1 MSDSF
6 KQEAVT
12 SSVPEKTSSLSSKEV
27 DGLKRFLGSSTEYYL
42 QSFNE
47 IIQGKKYKLNI
58 AAAVAGPLWAA
69 SRNVWFLFWALLVT
83 DILGCISIARSLWSA
98 DTYPEASVAAG
109 LGVLIIGRLIGGGV
123 ANSFYYKL
131 YCKWRITPSVLS
143 GSTGNR
149 VMKGTAL
156 IAAIYPL
163 TIYKF
168 SATQVIDALDS
179 FPTNRKIASTTAKS
193 IDAFVEWLTIS
204 FEDIFD
210 SITWAIRGML
220 DFLELLFIGTPW
232 PVMALLLLLLSW
244 KMAGWKVVA
253 FTAAALTY
261 LGAFGFWDKSMSTMA
276 LVGASVFICLIIG
289 APLGILAA
297 KKPRFNRILNPI
309 LDVMQTMPS
318 FVYLIPAIA
327 FFSIG
332 KPPAVLATVVFAM
345 PPMIRLTALG
355 IQQVSPSVIEAMLA
369 FGASP
374 AQVLFKAQLPLAM
387 PSIMAGIN
395 QSIMM
400 SLSMVVVAALI
411 GAGGLGYDVLSS
423 LQRLEAGKGLLA
435 GFAIVLCAMI
445 LDKIIRGRVESNTH

>member
-1 MSDSF
+1 MQMSDSAE
-6 KQEAVT
+6 QEAMT
-12 SSVPEKTSSLSSKEV
+12 NTKEGNNPSLSKKEI
-27 DGLKRFLGSSTEYYL
+27 DGLKRFLGSSIEYYL

-47 IIQGKKYKLNI
+47 IIQGKKYKLNL
-58 AAAVAGPLWAA
+58 AAAMAGPLWAA

-83 DILGCISIARSLWSA
+83 DILGCISITRSLWSSEA
-98 DTYPEASVAAG
+98 YSEASVAVG
-109 LGVLIIGRLIGGGV
+109 LGVLVVGRLIGGSV
-123 ANSFYYKL
+123 ANSLYYNFYN
-131 YCKWRITPSVLS
+131 KWRINNGLLK
-143 GSTGNR
+143 GTGNNR
-149 VMKGTAL
+149 IMKGVAL

-168 SATQVIDALDS
+168 SATQVIDALDT
-179 FPTNRKIASTTAKS
+179 FPTSRKIASTTANS

-204 FEDIFD
+204 FEDVFD

-297 KKPRFNRILNPI
+297 KKPRFNKILNPI

-374 AQVLFKAQLPLAM
+374 NQVLFKAQLPLAM

-423 LQRLEAGKGLLA
+423 LQHLDAGKGLLA
-435 GFAIVLCAMI
+435 GLAIVLCAMI
-445 LDKIIRGRVESNTH
+445 LDKIIQGHHRKA

>member
-1 MSDSF
+1 MNDSTSKTGLNDTSKDNSHSLN
-6 KQEAVT
+6 KQEV
-12 SSVPEKTSSLSSKEV
+12 ESLKH
-27 DGLKRFLGSSTEYYL
+27 FLGRSTGYYI
-42 QSFNE
+42 QSFE
-47 IIQGKKYKLNI
+47 HIIQGKKYQFNP
-58 AAAVAGPLWAA
+58 AATVFGSLWAA
-69 SRNVWFLFWALLVT
+69 SRNIWVLFWTLLIT
-83 DILGCISIARSLWSA
+83 DILGCVFIARNLWGA
-98 DTYPEASVAAG
+98 EEYPEASLF
-109 LGVLIIGRLIGGGV
+109 LGIATIVLGRLIGGCV
-123 ANSFYYKL
+123 ANNFYYKF
-131 YCKWRITPSVLS
+131 YSKWRINPNILH
-143 GSTGNR
+143 GSMMDR
-149 VMKGTAL
+149 VIKGMTL
-156 IAAIYPL
+156 TLAILPL
-163 TIYKF
+163 TVYQF
-168 SATQVIDALDS
+168 SASTVAGFLET
-179 FPTNRKIASTTAKS
+179 FPTSRKVASSTAKVV
-193 IDAFVEWLTIS
+193 DNVVEWLTIT
-204 FEDIFD
+204 FEDMFD

-232 PVMALLLLLLSW
+232 PVMALILLLLSW
-244 KMAGWKVVA
+244 KTAGWKVVG
-253 FTAAALTY
+253 FTALSLSY
-261 LGAFGFWDKSMSTMA
+261 LGFFGFWDKAMSTMA

-289 APLGILAA
+289 APLGIIAA
-297 KKPRFNRILNPI
+297 KKPRFNAILNPI

-327 FFSIG
+327 FFSVG

-374 AQVLFKAQLPLAM
+374 RQILFKAQLPLAM

-435 GFAIVLCAMI
+435 GLAIVLCAMI
-445 LDKIIRGRVESNTH
+445 LDRIIRGRVENTSH

>member
-1 MSDSF
+1 MSNAT
-6 KQEAVT
+6 KQETTVNADET
-12 SSVPEKTSSLSSKEV
+12 RDMSLNKKEIE
-27 DGLKRFLGSSTEYYL
+27 DLKQFLGSSAEYYS
-42 QSFNE
+42 QSFKE
-47 IIQGKKYKLNI
+47 IIGGEKYKLNL
-58 AAAVAGPLWAA
+58 AAAIYGPLWAA
-69 SRNVWFLFWALLVT
+69 SRNVWVLFWLLLVT
-83 DILGCISIARSLWSA
+83 DTLACISIARSLWS
-98 DTYPEASVAAG
+98 TEVYPEASFAIG
-109 LGVLIIGRLIGGGV
+109 LSVLIVSRLIGGCV
-123 ANSFYYKL
+123 ANSIYYKL
-131 YCKWRITPSVLS
+131 YCKWRVNKGLLS
-143 GSTGNR
+143 GTSNNR
-149 VMKGTAL
+149 VFKGAVL
-156 IAAIYPL
+156 IAAILPV
-163 TIYKF
+163 TVYKF
-168 SATQVIDALDS
+168 SASQVIEILDT
-179 FPTNRKIASTTAKS
+179 FPTSRKVASTTARS
-193 IDAFVEWLTIS
+193 IDTFVEWLTIS

-244 KMAGWKVVA
+244 KMAGWRVVM

-276 LVGASVFICLIIG
+276 LVGSSVFICLIIG
-289 APLGILAA
+289 APLGVLAA
-297 KKPRFNRILNPI
+297 KKPGFNRFLNPI

-355 IQQVSPSVIEAMLA
+355 IQQVNPSVIEAMLA

-374 AQVLFKAQLPLAM
+374 RQILFKAQLPLAM

-411 GAGGLGYDVLSS
+411 GAGGLGYDVLTS
-423 LQRLEAGKGLLA
+423 LQHLDAGKGLLA
-435 GFAIVLCAMI
+435 GLAIVLCAMI
-445 LDKIIRGRVESNTH
+445 LDKIIQGHHSKS

>member
-1 MSDSF
+1 
-6 KQEAVT
+6 
-12 SSVPEKTSSLSSKEV
+12 
-27 DGLKRFLGSSTEYYL
+27 
-42 QSFNE
+42 
-47 IIQGKKYKLNI
+47 
-58 AAAVAGPLWAA
+58 
-69 SRNVWFLFWALLVT
+69 
-83 DILGCISIARSLWSA
+83 
-98 DTYPEASVAAG
+98 
-109 LGVLIIGRLIGGGV
+109 
-123 ANSFYYKL
+123 
-131 YCKWRITPSVLS
+131 
-143 GSTGNR
+143 
-149 VMKGTAL
+149 
-156 IAAIYPL
+156 
-163 TIYKF
+163 
-168 SATQVIDALDS
+168 
-179 FPTNRKIASTTAKS
+179 
-193 IDAFVEWLTIS
+193 
-204 FEDIFD
+204 
-210 SITWAIRGML
+210 
-220 DFLELLFIGTPW
+220 
-232 PVMALLLLLLSW
+232 VMALLLLLLSW

-297 KKPRFNRILNPI
+297 KKPRFNKILNPI

-345 PPMIRLTALG
+345 PPMIRLTSLG

-374 AQVLFKAQLPLAM
+374 SQVLFKAQLPLAM

-423 LQRLEAGKGLLA
+423 LQRLDAGKGLLA
-435 GFAIVLCAMI
+435 GLAIVLCAMI

>member
-6 KQEAVT
+6 KQET
-12 SSVPEKTSSLSSKEV
+12 ITPFKQEKNSSLSTKEV
-27 DGLKRFLGSSTEYYL
+27 DSLKQFLGSSTEYYL

-47 IIQGKKYKLNI
+47 IIQGKKYKLNV
-58 AAAVAGPLWAA
+58 AAAMAGPLWAA

-83 DILGCISIARSLWSA
+83 DILGCISMSRSLWSA
-98 DTYPEASVAAG
+98 DAYPEANFAVG
-109 LGVLIIGRLIGGGV
+109 LGVLIVGRLIGGCV
-123 ANSFYYKL
+123 ANSLYYKF
-131 YCKWRITPSVLS
+131 YNKWRINDESLS
-143 GSTGNR
+143 GTNSNR
-149 VMKGTAL
+149 IIKGAAL
-156 IAAIYPL
+156 VAAIYPL
-163 TIYKF
+163 TVYKF
-168 SATQVIDALDS
+168 SASNVIDALDT
-179 FPTNRKIASTTAKS
+179 FPTSRKIASTTAKS
-193 IDAFVEWLTIS
+193 VDAFVEWLTIS
-204 FEDIFD
+204 FEDVFD

-244 KMAGWKVVA
+244 KMAGWRVVA

-289 APLGILAA
+289 APLGVLAA
-297 KKPRFNRILNPI
+297 KKPGFNRVLNPI

-327 FFSIG
+327 FFSVG

-345 PPMIRLTALG
+345 PPMIRLTTLG

-374 AQVLFKAQLPLAM
+374 RQVLLKAQLPLAM

-435 GFAIVLCAMI
+435 GLAIVLCAMI
-445 LDKIIRGRVESNTH
+445 LDKIIQGHHRKA

>member
-1 MSDSF
+1 MSNAT
-6 KQEAVT
+6 KQGA
-12 SSVPEKTSSLSSKEV
+12 SVNATDNQDKPLNNKEIE
-27 DGLKRFLGSSTEYYL
+27 DLKQFLGSSTEYYS
-42 QSFNE
+42 QSFKE
-47 IIQGKKYKLNI
+47 IIGGEKYKLNL
-58 AAAVAGPLWAA
+58 AAALYGPLWAA
-69 SRNVWFLFWALLVT
+69 SRNVWTLFWLLLVT
-83 DILGCISIARSLWSA
+83 DTLACISMARRFWSA
-98 DTYPEASVAAG
+98 ETYPEASAAVG
-109 LGVLIIGRLIGGGV
+109 LSVLIVSHLIAGCV
-123 ANSFYYKL
+123 ANSMYYKL
-131 YCKWRITPSVLS
+131 YCKWRVNKGLLS
-143 GSTGNR
+143 GTSNNR
-149 VMKGTAL
+149 ILKGAAL
-156 IAAIYPL
+156 IAAILPV
-163 TIYKF
+163 TVYKF
-168 SATQVIDALDS
+168 SASQVIEILET
-179 FPTNRKIASTTAKS
+179 FPTSRKIASTTARS

-244 KMAGWKVVA
+244 KMAGWRVVM

-289 APLGILAA
+289 APLGVLAA
-297 KKPRFNRILNPI
+297 KKPAFNRFLNPI

-355 IQQVSPSVIEAMLA
+355 IQQVNPSVIEAMLA

-374 AQVLFKAQLPLAM
+374 RQILFKAQLPLAM

-411 GAGGLGYDVLSS
+411 GAGGLGYDVLTS
-423 LQRLEAGKGLLA
+423 LQHLDAGKGLLA
-435 GFAIVLCAMI
+435 GLAIVLCAMI
-445 LDKIIRGRVESNTH
+445 LDKIIQGHHSKA

>member
-6 KQEAVT
+6 KQET
-12 SSVPEKTSSLSSKEV
+12 ITPFKQEKTSSLSAKEV
-27 DGLKRFLGSSTEYYL
+27 DSLKQFLGSSTEYYL

-47 IIQGKKYKLNI
+47 IIRGNKYKLNV
-58 AAAVAGPLWAA
+58 AAALAGPLWAA

-83 DILGCISIARSLWSA
+83 DVLGCISIARSIWSA
-98 DTYPEASVAAG
+98 EAYPEASFAVG
-109 LGVLIIGRLIGGGV
+109 LGVLIVGRLIGGSV
-123 ANSFYYKL
+123 ANSLYYKF

-143 GSTGNR
+143 GSSSNR
-149 VMKGTAL
+149 IMKGAVL
-156 IAAIYPL
+156 IAAVYPL

-168 SATQVIDALDS
+168 SATHVIDALDT
-179 FPTNRKIASTTAKS
+179 FPTSRKIASTTAKS
-193 IDAFVEWLTIS
+193 IDNFVEWLTIS

-297 KKPRFNRILNPI
+297 KKPRFNKILNPI

-345 PPMIRLTALG
+345 PPMIRLTSLG

-374 AQVLFKAQLPLAM
+374 SQVLFKAQLPLAM

-423 LQRLEAGKGLLA
+423 LQRLDAGKGLLA
-435 GFAIVLCAMI
+435 GLAIVLCAMI

>member
-6 KQEAVT
+6 KQET
-12 SSVPEKTSSLSSKEV
+12 ITPFKQEKPSSLSVKEV
-27 DGLKRFLGSSTEYYL
+27 DSLKQFLGSSTEYYL

-47 IIQGKKYKLNI
+47 IIQGKKYKLNV
-58 AAAVAGPLWAA
+58 AAAMAGPLWAA

-83 DILGCISIARSLWSA
+83 DILGCISIARSIWSSEA
-98 DTYPEASVAAG
+98 YPEASFAVG
-109 LGVLIIGRLIGGGV
+109 LGVLIVGRLIGGSL
-123 ANSFYYKL
+123 ANSLYYKF

-143 GSTGNR
+143 CSSSNR
-149 VMKGTAL
+149 IMKGAVL

-168 SATQVIDALDS
+168 SATQVIDALDT
-179 FPTNRKIASTTAKS
+179 FPTSRKIASTTAKS
-193 IDAFVEWLTIS
+193 IDNFVDWLTIS
-204 FEDIFD
+204 FEDVFD
-210 SITWAIRGML
+210 SITWAIKGML

-244 KMAGWKVVA
+244 KMAGWRVVA
-253 FTAAALTY
+253 FTAVSLSY
-261 LGAFGFWDKSMSTMA
+261 LGFFGFWDKAMSTMA
-276 LVGASVFICLIIG
+276 LVGASVCICLLIG

-297 KKPRFNRILNPI
+297 KKPKFNTVLNPI
-309 LDVMQTMPS
+309 LDLMQTMPS

-327 FFSIG
+327 FFSVG

-345 PPMIRLTALG
+345 PPMIRLTSLG

-374 AQVLFKAQLPLAM
+374 SQVLFKAQLPLAM

-435 GFAIVLCAMI
+435 GLAIVLCAMI
-445 LDKIIRGRVESNTH
+445 LDRIIRGRMEVNK

>member
-1 MSDSF
+1 MSNAT
-6 KQEAVT
+6 KQGA
-12 SSVPEKTSSLSSKEV
+12 SVNATDNQDKSLNKKEIE
-27 DGLKRFLGSSTEYYL
+27 DLKQFLGSSTEYYS
-42 QSFNE
+42 QSFKE
-47 IIQGKKYKLNI
+47 IIGGEKYKLNL
-58 AAAVAGPLWAA
+58 AAALYGPLWAA
-69 SRNVWFLFWALLVT
+69 SRNVWVLFWLLLVT
-83 DILGCISIARSLWSA
+83 DTLACISIARSLWSTEA
-98 DTYPEASVAAG
+98 YPEASAAVG
-109 LGVLIIGRLIGGGV
+109 LSVLIVSHLIAGCV
-123 ANSFYYKL
+123 ANSMYYKL
-131 YCKWRITPSVLS
+131 YCKWRVNKGLLIGTSN
-143 GSTGNR
+143 NR
-149 VMKGTAL
+149 VLKGAAL
-156 IAAIYPL
+156 IAAILPV
-163 TIYKF
+163 TVYKF
-168 SATQVIDALDS
+168 SSSQVIEILDT
-179 FPTNRKIASTTAKS
+179 FPTSRKIASSTARS

-244 KMAGWKVVA
+244 KMAGWRVVM

-261 LGAFGFWDKSMSTMA
+261 LGVFGFWDKSMSTMA

-289 APLGILAA
+289 APLGVLAA
-297 KKPRFNRILNPI
+297 KNPAFNRFLNPI

-355 IQQVSPSVIEAMLA
+355 IQQVNPSVIEAMLA

-374 AQVLFKAQLPLAM
+374 RQILFKAQLPLAM

-411 GAGGLGYDVLSS
+411 GAGGLGYDVLTS
-423 LQRLEAGKGLLA
+423 LQHLDAGKGLLA
-435 GFAIVLCAMI
+435 GLAIVLCAMI
-445 LDKIIRGRVESNTH
+445 LDKIIQGHHSKA